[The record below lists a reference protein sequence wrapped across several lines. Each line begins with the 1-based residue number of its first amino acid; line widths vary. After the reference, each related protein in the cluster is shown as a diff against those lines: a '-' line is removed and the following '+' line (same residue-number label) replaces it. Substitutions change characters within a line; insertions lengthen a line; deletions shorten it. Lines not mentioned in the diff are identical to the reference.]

1 MIALRGRTVIFLVLF
16 FLVGAGTPSAEH
28 YELSVPYDVHVPL
41 LLKLVSKSR
50 TLPERLGAEV
60 RIAVCGRRSL
70 GALRE
75 IADGKQ
81 LLGKRIRVIDATRAR
96 AGAEII
102 YVGPD
107 AEVSVEEV
115 RALAQATGAVTVTGV
130 GELVEQGIAL
140 GVKLSP
146 SHRPKILV
154 NLAAARQQGIDLPA
168 AVLAIAEVVE
178 R

>member
-1 MIALRGRTVIFLVLF
+1 VIALRGRTVIFLVLF
-16 FLVGAGTPSAEH
+16 FLVAVGTPSAER

-50 TLPERLGAEV
+50 SLPDRLGAEV
-60 RIAVCGRRSL
+60 RIAVCGKLSL
-70 GALRE
+70 GAVRE
-75 IADGKQ
+75 LADGKL
-81 LLGKRIRVIDATRAR
+81 LLGRPIRVIDATQAS
-96 AGAEII
+96 AGAEIV

-107 AEVSVEEV
+107 AEVSVQEV
-115 RALAQATGAVTVTGV
+115 RALAKRTGAVTVTGV
-130 GELVEQGIAL
+130 SELVEQGIAL

-154 NLAAARQQGIDLPA
+154 NLPAAREQGIDLPA
-168 AVLAIAEVVE
+168 AVLAIAEVIE

>member
-1 MIALRGRTVIFLVLF
+1 MIALRGRTVIFLALF
-16 FLVGAGTPSAEH
+16 ILMAPGTSSAQR
-28 YELSVPYDVHVPL
+28 YDLSVPYDVHLPL

-50 TLPERLGAEV
+50 TLPDRLGPEV

-70 GALRE
+70 GAVRE

-81 LLGKRIRVIDATRAR
+81 LLGKRIRVLDAMEAN
-96 AGAEII
+96 AGADIV

-107 AEVSVEEV
+107 AEVGVQEL
-115 RALAQATGAVTVTGV
+115 RAMAQTAGAITVTGV
-130 GELVEQGIAL
+130 SELVEQGIAL

-168 AVLAIAEVVE
+168 AILAIAEVIE